1 MNTITKIFAGAAVV
15 ASLLMCSTNY
25 SQAGPFGQRRAA
37 AAAANVE
44 ELTDQNEA
52 ALIGNSKMP
61 VVIDFYA
68 TWCGPCKRLAP
79 NIEALGKAYKG
90 QVKVLKCD
98 AEKNPT
104 LAAKYGI
111 NCYPIVV
118 TIKGKTATKYI
129 GYQSLNELKA
139 IADQLVKP

>member
-1 MNTITKIFAGAAVV
+1 MNTITKIFAGAAIV
-15 ASLLMCSTNY
+15 ATLLMSNMNDVK
-25 SQAGPFGQRRAA
+25 AGPLARRAA

-52 ALIGNSKMP
+52 ALVGNSKVP

-90 QVKVLKCD
+90 QIKVLKCD
-98 AEKNPT
+98 AEKNPA

-111 NCYPIVV
+111 DCYPIV
-118 TIKGKTATKYI
+118 IAKKPGKAGVKNI
-129 GYQSLNELKA
+129 GYQSPAELKA
-139 IADQLVKP
+139 IADELLKP